1 MPVSACRG
9 VGVGVVVSS
18 RVCVC
23 VLVSVWVRGCP
34 GVWVCW
40 CLLLL
45 FLFILICFSQYQ
57 QHAAQ
62 YNSQYNSHW
71 SPHTMIR
78 SLRSR
83 IASFFK
89 RFFLEYTSEMEESWS
104 AAPAVPRSISSGAP
118 RGFVPNTPMLRAS
131 VTVICCLGYSESS
144 PKREDLERRPG
155 SPRHRYRWTP
165 RTILRV
171 RELSVDQ
178 SALLS
183 FLGDFLVQAL
193 IAAADVAVV

>member
-1 MPVSACRG
+1 MG
-9 VGVGVVVSS
+9 
-18 RVCVC
+18 
-23 VLVSVWVRGCP
+23 VLVFVVNVSVHYYLCFTVSTTRGTIQFTLVTAYHDQIP
-34 GVWVCW
+34 
-40 CLLLL
+40 
-45 FLFILICFSQYQ
+45 SQPYCEFF
-57 QHAAQ
+57 
-62 YNSQYNSHW
+62 
-71 SPHTMIR
+71 
-78 SLRSR
+78 
-83 IASFFK
+83 FFK
-89 RFFLEYTSEMEESWS
+89 IFREYTSEMEESWS

-131 VTVICCLGYSESS
+131 VTVIYCLGYSESS
-144 PKREDLERRPG
+144 PKWEDLERRPR

-171 RELSVDQ
+171 RELRVDQ